1 MSLLSLPMTRLNGL
15 RRIDPVLAVVAAFFL
30 GLAVFWPGQ
39 ALDSLIF
46 VADAFLWLAPFLAV
60 SVLLAGWLRAA
71 GADQAIA
78 AITDRS
84 PAVMILLAAAAGAF
98 SPFCS
103 CGVVPIIAAL
113 LAAGMPLAPVMAFW
127 LASPVMDPEM
137 FVLTAAAIGPGF
149 AIAKAAAA
157 FGIGLAGGALAHGL
171 VRAGRLD
178 GILRPG
184 IGGCGSGCGAKSAT
198 PTLRWAVWREPE
210 RLRTL
215 LHEAWQAAY
224 FLSKWL
230 LLAFAIESLMAAHLP
245 PDLVAGAL
253 GNDNAFAIPLAAAVG
268 VPAYLNGYAAIPV
281 VAELMRL
288 GMAPGAA
295 MTFMVAG
302 GITSI
307 PAAAAVLAVV
317 RLPVFAVYV
326 AMALLGALAAG
337 YAYQLVI

>member
-1 MSLLSLPMTRLNGL
+1 MTFLSLPMPRLRGL
-15 RRIDPVLAVVAAFFL
+15 RRIDPVLAAVALFFL
-30 GLAVFWPGQ
+30 VLAIFWPGQ

-46 VADAFLWLAPFLAV
+46 VADAFLWLAPFLAA

-78 AITDRS
+78 AISNRS
-84 PAVMILLAAAAGAF
+84 AMTMILLAAAAGAF

-113 LAAGMPLAPVMAFW
+113 LAAGMPLGPVMAFW

-149 AIAKAAAA
+149 ALAKTAAA
-157 FGIGLAGGALAHGL
+157 FAIGLAGGAVAHNL
-171 VRAGRLD
+171 VRAGRLE
-178 GILRPG
+178 GVLRPG
-184 IGGCGSGCGAKSAT
+184 IGGCGSGCGPKSAT
-198 PTLRWAVWREPE
+198 LSLRWAIWREPA
-210 RLRTL
+210 RMRVLLR
-215 LHEAWQAAY
+215 EAWQAAF
-224 FLSKWL
+224 FLGKWL
-230 LLAFAIESLMAAHLP
+230 LLAFAIESLMAAYLP
-245 PDLVAGAL
+245 PDLVASVLGA
-253 GNDNAFAIPLAAAVG
+253 GNDFAIPLAAAVG
-268 VPAYLNGYAAIPV
+268 IPAYLNGYAAIPV

-288 GMAPGAA
+288 GMTPGAA

-326 AMALLGALAAG
+326 AMALVGALAAG
-337 YAYQLVI
+337 YAYQLAI

>member
-1 MSLLSLPMTRLNGL
+1 MTLLSLPRPRLAGL
-15 RRIDPVLAVVAAFFL
+15 RRVDPVLATVTLFFL
-30 GLAVFWPGQ
+30 VLAVFWPDQ
-39 ALDSLIF
+39 ALDSLAF
-46 VADAFLWLAPFLAV
+46 VADSFLWLLPFLAV

-71 GADQAIA
+71 GADRAIA

-113 LAAGMPLAPVMAFW
+113 LAAGMPLGPVMAFW

-149 AIAKAAAA
+149 AVAKTAAA
-157 FGIGLAGGALAHGL
+157 FGIGLAGGGLAHGL
-171 VRAGRLD
+171 VRAGRLTTS
-178 GILRPG
+178 LRPG
-184 IGGCGSGCGAKSAT
+184 IGGCGSGCGSTSAET
-198 PTLRWAVWREPE
+198 ALRWAVWREPA
-210 RLRTL
+210 RLRVL
-215 LHEAWQAAY
+215 LAEAWQAAC
-224 FLSKWL
+224 FLGKWL
-230 LLAFAIESLMAAHLP
+230 LLAFAIESLMAAYLP
-245 PDLVAGAL
+245 PDLVASVL
-253 GNDNAFAIPLAAAVG
+253 GSDNSFAVPLAAAVG

-317 RLPVFAVYV
+317 RLPVFALYV
-326 AMALLGALAAG
+326 AMALAGALAAG
-337 YAYQLVI
+337 YAYQLAT